1 VQPADLSTP
10 SDENSASPQESAVAA
25 STEEEAHGPFLISE
39 AQVRAAKI
47 IWPDVDLNR
56 QTWPQRAAAL
66 VEALKATGRTLA
78 RGWRR
83 D

>member
-1 VQPADLSTP
+1 VLSADLPAP
-10 SDENSASPQESAVAA
+10 SDELSSPRESAVATA
-25 STEEEAHGPFLISE
+25 TEQEAHGPFLISE

-56 QTWPQRAAAL
+56 RTWPRRAAAL
-66 VEALKATGRTLA
+66 VEALKATGRALA

-83 D
+83 G